1 MANLW
6 VHIMTRSGLRNPNPP
21 RQFDNHS
28 CQHRYGDSFEVCHQN
43 STKTTSFAGRRR
55 ENSQTVVISCFCR
68 SSAQMVRFACLP
80 LQCLQPYSLL
90 RLVVFIPRTHSVS
103 HTAIHNS
110 PSEWRQA
117 LNVTLYIYQV
127 LSGDSN
133 GAISYFASTSQGW
146 SDAKARQAP
155 E

>member
-21 RQFDNHS
+21 GQFDNHS

-80 LQCLQPYSLL
+80 LQCH
-90 RLVVFIPRTHSVS
+90 HSVS

-133 GAISYFASTSQGW
+133 GAISYSASTSQGW